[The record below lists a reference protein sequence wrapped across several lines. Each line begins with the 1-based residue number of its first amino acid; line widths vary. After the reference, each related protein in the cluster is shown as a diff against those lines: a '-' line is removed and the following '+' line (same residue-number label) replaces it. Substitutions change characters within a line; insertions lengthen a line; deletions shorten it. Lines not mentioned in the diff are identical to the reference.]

1 MVIDWIGALK
11 LVPWGDVLAAAPTL
25 AQTARRV
32 LGASK
37 AQAEAHETLAQHVA
51 ALERQCVDLAQL
63 SGQLAQ
69 NNLQLVAA
77 LDALQRKVR
86 WLTAGCAAAGAVALA
101 GLVMAL
107 R

>member
-1 MVIDWIGALK
+1 MAIDWIGALK
-11 LVPWGDVLAAAPTL
+11 LVPWADVIEAAPTL

-32 LGASK
+32 LGTSK

-51 ALERQCVDLAQL
+51 ALEKQCVDLAQL

-77 LDALQRKVR
+77 LNALQHKVR
-86 WLTAGCAAAGAVALA
+86 WLAVGCATTGAAALA